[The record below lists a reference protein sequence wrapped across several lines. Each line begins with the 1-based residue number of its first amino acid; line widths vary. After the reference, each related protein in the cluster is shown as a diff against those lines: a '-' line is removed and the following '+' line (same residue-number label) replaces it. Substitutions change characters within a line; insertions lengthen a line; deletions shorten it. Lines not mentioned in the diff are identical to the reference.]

1 MKRNLN
7 KLILFAIILCTV
19 ISVLVACS
27 AVEFKLEFIVDGKVY
42 ATINTNGKEV
52 IEMPDDPTKEGYVFD
67 GWYYDEGIWEK
78 PFTANSLLDTP
89 LSESMKVYAKWNEEY
104 CTITYNLNGGQNNS
118 ENPSGYIPGNEI
130 ILQAPTKLGYT
141 FLGWYSDSNFNT
153 KVTQIASESTG
164 NIELWAKWEAIE
176 YTIIYNLGGGINNSN
191 NPSSYTIGNGEI
203 ILEDPSKRGYFFD
216 GWYNANGERVYFIN
230 PNDLKEIELFARWKL
245 EEYTITYELNGG
257 INSDLNIFK
266 YDILSNTIILHN
278 PTKTECTFEG
288 WYTTAEFLPESKVY
302 EIKSGS
308 VGDIVVYAKW
318 LEYRIESAPG
328 YEIDYSQ
335 STPKVSRVVANNVVN
350 IDLNSSINVSPNCTW
365 KLYADFIGNNEYK
378 LKAMTLE
385 VGNNIAYIIVY
396 HPDGEHFLRYEL
408 NLYRL
413 DIKEYTFLDDSNIFK
428 KGTIEETSAINSPSK
443 PRKTG
448 YDFVCWMVDG
458 IDVTFPYQVNKDTI
472 FVAKYMP
479 ITYKINYKLNGGTIE
494 NAITEYNIETDV
506 EFKEPSKKHYVFDG
520 WYLYEDFSGQRVGNT
535 GLGCYW
541 DINVYAKWIPYNYS
555 INYELNGG
563 YNNSFNPT
571 EYNIETPTF
580 DLGEP
585 LRRGYTFAGWYSDES
600 FVNEYNT
607 IILGTTGDKIV
618 YAKWE
623 ANENIL
629 HFNGNGSTSGEM
641 TDMVIKSDHT
651 DILSNNLFEREYYT
665 FIGWSTTP
673 TGEVEYENN
682 DEYLMGLDSE
692 YTLYA
697 VWEANENI
705 LHFNGNG
712 STSGEMTDMVIK
724 SDHTDILSNNLFERE
739 YYTFI
744 GWSTTP
750 TGEVEYENND
760 EYLMGLDSEYTL
772 YAVWQAIEYTIT
784 YDLNNGQNNISN
796 PTKFTVEDL
805 PVDLYNPTKE
815 NYVFNDWYISSQYSE
830 PIYQITECGNITLY
844 AEFIKYTKGL
854 EFTLSSDGTYY
865 NVSDYTGDSEK
876 VVFIEKYNN
885 KPIKGIDTS
894 AFEDC
899 TYITSITI
907 PDSVTS
913 IGEGAFS
920 GCSGLTDV
928 YYEGDIAGWCNISFE
943 SDSSNPMYYADNL
956 YINGEL
962 LQGELIL
969 PNSVTGIGDYAFY
982 NCTSLTS
989 IEIPSSVTSIGIS
1002 AFSGCSGLTDV
1013 YYEGDIAGWCNISFE
1028 SDSSNPMYYAD
1039 NLYINGEII
1048 SGEIVLG
1055 NNITII
1061 PSYTFKNSNITSITI
1076 PDSVTSIGEGA
1087 FTGCSSLES
1096 ITLPFIGA
1104 KAGVTLSDTNQ
1115 YPLGYIFGT
1124 TSYTGGVATEQSY
1137 CGSSTSS
1144 TTSTTYYI
1152 PATLKSVIVTGGNIL
1167 YGAFYNCSSLTSIEI
1182 PDSVTGIG
1190 DYAFYNCTSL
1200 TGIEIPSSVTSI
1212 GISAFD
1218 NCISLTSIT
1227 IPEGVTSI
1235 GEYTFYNC
1243 TSLTSIEIPS
1253 SVTSIGRSAFS
1264 GCSGLTSIEI
1274 PNSVTSIGSY
1284 AFSRCSSLTSITIP
1298 EGVTSIGE
1306 YAFYN
1311 CSSLTTITIG
1321 NGVTSIGDYA
1331 FDNCISLT
1339 SITIPEGVTRIG
1351 RRAFYDCSSLTT
1363 ITIGN
1368 GVTSIGGEAF
1378 YDCSSLTSIIIGNGV
1393 TSIGSYA
1400 FSVCSGLTDVYY
1412 EGDIAGWCN
1421 ISFEGYNSNPMRYAD
1436 NLYINGELLQGE
1448 LIIPNSVTGIGD
1460 YAFYNCTSLTSI
1472 EIPNSMTS
1480 IGSSAFSDCSSL
1492 TTITIGNG
1500 VTSIGGEAFYDCSSL
1515 TSIII
1520 GNGVTSIGSYA
1531 FSVCSGLTD
1540 VYYEGD
1546 IAGWCNISFEGYNS
1560 NPMRYADNLYING
1573 ELLQGELIIP
1583 NSVTGIGDYAF
1594 YNCSSL
1600 TSIEIPNSVTSI
1612 GDYAFY
1618 NCTSLTGIEIPS
1630 SVTSIGDYAFYNC
1643 TSLTSIKIP
1652 NSVASIGK
1660 YAFSRCKSLISVAFD
1675 NPNNWQVST
1684 NRDFLGY
1691 TSLSNSS
1698 LSNASTA
1705 TDYLKSTYS
1714 SYYWRR
1720 VA

>member
-52 IEMPDDPTKEGYVFD
+52 IEMPGDPTKEGYVFD

-164 NIELWAKWEAIE
+164 NIKLWAKWEAIE

-413 DIKEYTFLDDSNIFK
+413 DIKEYTFLNDSNIFK
-428 KGTIEETSAINSPSK
+428 KGTIEETSAINAPSTK

-585 LRRGYTFAGWYSDES
+585 SRRGYTFAGWYSDES

-629 HFNGNGSTSGEM
+629 HFKGNGSTSGEM

-651 DILSNNLFEREYYT
+651 DILSSNLFEKK
-665 FIGWSTTP
+665 G
-673 TGEVEYENN
+673 
-682 DEYLMGLDSE
+682 
-692 YTLYA
+692 
-697 VWEANENI
+697 
-705 LHFNGNG
+705 
-712 STSGEMTDMVIK
+712 
-724 SDHTDILSNNLFERE
+724 
-739 YYTFI
+739 YTFI

-784 YDLNNGQNNISN
+784 YNLNNGQNNISN

-844 AEFIKYTKGL
+844 AEFIQYTKGL

-885 KPIKGIDTS
+885 KPIKGIDAS

-913 IGEGAFS
+913 IGE
-920 GCSGLTDV
+920 
-928 YYEGDIAGWCNISFE
+928 
-943 SDSSNPMYYADNL
+943 
-956 YINGEL
+956 
-962 LQGELIL
+962 
-969 PNSVTGIGDYAFY
+969 YAFY
-982 NCTSLTS
+982 NCR
-989 IEIPSSVTSIGIS
+989 G
-1002 AFSGCSGLTDV
+1002 
-1013 YYEGDIAGWCNISFE
+1013 
-1028 SDSSNPMYYAD
+1028 
-1039 NLYINGEII
+1039 
-1048 SGEIVLG
+1048 
-1055 NNITII
+1055 
-1061 PSYTFKNSNITSITI
+1061 
-1076 PDSVTSIGEGA
+1076 
-1087 FTGCSSLES
+1087 
-1096 ITLPFIGA
+1096 
-1104 KAGVTLSDTNQ
+1104 
-1115 YPLGYIFGT
+1115 
-1124 TSYTGGVATEQSY
+1124 
-1137 CGSSTSS
+1137 
-1144 TTSTTYYI
+1144 
-1152 PATLKSVIVTGGNIL
+1152 
-1167 YGAFYNCSSLTSIEI
+1167 LTSIEI
-1182 PDSVTGIG
+1182 PDSVTR
-1190 DYAFYNCTSL
+1190 
-1200 TGIEIPSSVTSI
+1200 IEM
-1212 GISAFD
+1212 SAFD
-1218 NCISLTSIT
+1218 
-1227 IPEGVTSI
+1227 
-1235 GEYTFYNC
+1235 
-1243 TSLTSIEIPS
+1243 
-1253 SVTSIGRSAFS
+1253 
-1264 GCSGLTSIEI
+1264 GC
-1274 PNSVTSIGSY
+1274 V
-1284 AFSRCSSLTSITIP
+1284 
-1298 EGVTSIGE
+1298 
-1306 YAFYN
+1306 
-1311 CSSLTTITIG
+1311 
-1321 NGVTSIGDYA
+1321 
-1331 FDNCISLT
+1331 
-1339 SITIPEGVTRIG
+1339 
-1351 RRAFYDCSSLTT
+1351 
-1363 ITIGN
+1363 
-1368 GVTSIGGEAF
+1368 
-1378 YDCSSLTSIIIGNGV
+1378 
-1393 TSIGSYA
+1393 
-1400 FSVCSGLTDVYY
+1400 
-1412 EGDIAGWCN
+1412 
-1421 ISFEGYNSNPMRYAD
+1421 
-1436 NLYINGELLQGE
+1436 
-1448 LIIPNSVTGIGD
+1448 
-1460 YAFYNCTSLTSI
+1460 
-1472 EIPNSMTS
+1472 
-1480 IGSSAFSDCSSL
+1480 
-1492 TTITIGNG
+1492 
-1500 VTSIGGEAFYDCSSL
+1500 
-1515 TSIII
+1515 
-1520 GNGVTSIGSYA
+1520 
-1531 FSVCSGLTD
+1531 
-1540 VYYEGD
+1540 
-1546 IAGWCNISFEGYNS
+1546 
-1560 NPMRYADNLYING
+1560 
-1573 ELLQGELIIP
+1573 
-1583 NSVTGIGDYAF
+1583 
-1594 YNCSSL
+1594 SL

-1618 NCTSLTGIEIPS
+1618 DCSSLTSIIIPD

-1643 TSLTSIKIP
+1643 RDLTSIIIPEGVTSIGQYTFYNCSSLTSIIIP
-1652 NSVASIGK
+1652 DSVTSIGD
-1660 YAFSRCKSLISVAFD
+1660 YAFYDCSSLTSVTFD
-1675 NPNNWQVST
+1675 NPNNWQISKF
-1684 NRDFLGY
+1684 RDFLSY

-1705 TDYLKSTYS
+1705 TDYLKYNYV

>member
-52 IEMPDDPTKEGYVFD
+52 IEMPGDPTKEGYVFD

-176 YTIIYNLGGGINNSN
+176 YTIIYNLGGGINNLN

-413 DIKEYTFLDDSNIFK
+413 DIKEYTFLNDSNIFK
-428 KGTIEETSAINSPSK
+428 KGTIEETSAINAPSTK

-585 LRRGYTFAGWYSDES
+585 SRRGYTFAGWYSDES

-618 YAKWE
+618 YAK
-623 ANENIL
+623 
-629 HFNGNGSTSGEM
+629 
-641 TDMVIKSDHT
+641 
-651 DILSNNLFEREYYT
+651 
-665 FIGWSTTP
+665 
-673 TGEVEYENN
+673 
-682 DEYLMGLDSE
+682 
-692 YTLYA
+692 
-697 VWEANENI
+697 WEANENI

-844 AEFIKYTKGL
+844 AEFIQYTKGL

-885 KPIKGIDTS
+885 KPIKGIDAS

-913 IGEGAFS
+913 IGSYAFS

-943 SDSSNPMYYADNL
+943 SDNSNPMYYADNL

-969 PNSVTGIGDYAFY
+969 PNSITSIGDYAFY
-982 NCTSLTS
+982 NC
-989 IEIPSSVTSIGIS
+989 
-1002 AFSGCSGLTDV
+1002 
-1013 YYEGDIAGWCNISFE
+1013 
-1028 SDSSNPMYYAD
+1028 
-1039 NLYINGEII
+1039 
-1048 SGEIVLG
+1048 
-1055 NNITII
+1055 
-1061 PSYTFKNSNITSITI
+1061 
-1076 PDSVTSIGEGA
+1076 
-1087 FTGCSSLES
+1087 
-1096 ITLPFIGA
+1096 
-1104 KAGVTLSDTNQ
+1104 
-1115 YPLGYIFGT
+1115 
-1124 TSYTGGVATEQSY
+1124 
-1137 CGSSTSS
+1137 
-1144 TTSTTYYI
+1144 
-1152 PATLKSVIVTGGNIL
+1152 
-1167 YGAFYNCSSLTSIEI
+1167 
-1182 PDSVTGIG
+1182 
-1190 DYAFYNCTSL
+1190 
-1200 TGIEIPSSVTSI
+1200 
-1212 GISAFD
+1212 
-1218 NCISLTSIT
+1218 
-1227 IPEGVTSI
+1227 
-1235 GEYTFYNC
+1235 
-1243 TSLTSIEIPS
+1243 
-1253 SVTSIGRSAFS
+1253 R
-1264 GCSGLTSIEI
+1264 GLTSIEI
-1274 PNSVTSIGSY
+1274 PEGVASIG
-1284 AFSRCSSLTSITIP
+1284 
-1298 EGVTSIGE
+1298 IG
-1306 YAFYN
+1306 AFYN
-1311 CSSLTTITIG
+1311 
-1321 NGVTSIGDYA
+1321 
-1331 FDNCISLT
+1331 
-1339 SITIPEGVTRIG
+1339 
-1351 RRAFYDCSSLTT
+1351 
-1363 ITIGN
+1363 
-1368 GVTSIGGEAF
+1368 
-1378 YDCSSLTSIIIGNGV
+1378 CSSLTSIIIGNGV
-1393 TSIGSYA
+1393 TSIGS
-1400 FSVCSGLTDVYY
+1400 S
-1412 EGDIAGWCN
+1412 
-1421 ISFEGYNSNPMRYAD
+1421 
-1436 NLYINGELLQGE
+1436 
-1448 LIIPNSVTGIGD
+1448 
-1460 YAFYNCTSLTSI
+1460 
-1472 EIPNSMTS
+1472 
-1480 IGSSAFSDCSSL
+1480 
-1492 TTITIGNG
+1492 
-1500 VTSIGGEAFYDCSSL
+1500 
-1515 TSIII
+1515 
-1520 GNGVTSIGSYA
+1520 
-1531 FSVCSGLTD
+1531 
-1540 VYYEGD
+1540 
-1546 IAGWCNISFEGYNS
+1546 
-1560 NPMRYADNLYING
+1560 
-1573 ELLQGELIIP
+1573 
-1583 NSVTGIGDYAF
+1583 AF

-1600 TSIEIPNSVTSI
+1600 TSIEIPNSV
-1612 GDYAFY
+1612 
-1618 NCTSLTGIEIPS
+1618 
-1630 SVTSIGDYAFYNC
+1630 
-1643 TSLTSIKIP
+1643 
-1652 NSVASIGK
+1652 ASIGK
-1660 YAFSRCKSLISVAFD
+1660 YAFLGCISLISVAFD

-1705 TDYLKSTYS
+1705 TDYLKSTYV

>member
-153 KVTQIASESTG
+153 KVTQIASENTGNIELWAKWEAIEYTIIYNLGGGINNSNNPSGYISGNEIILQAPTKLGYTFLGWYSDSNFNTKVTQIASENTG

-413 DIKEYTFLDDSNIFK
+413 DIKEYTFLNDSNIFK
-428 KGTIEETSAINSPSK
+428 KGTIEETSAINAPSTK

-585 LRRGYTFAGWYSDES
+585 SRRGYTFAGWYSDES

-651 DILSNNLFEREYYT
+651 DILSSNLFEKKGYT

-724 SDHTDILSNNLFERE
+724 SDHTDILSSNLFEKKG
-739 YYTFI
+739 YTFI

-784 YDLNNGQNNISN
+784 YNLNNGQNNISN

-844 AEFIKYTKGL
+844 AEFIQYTKGL

-885 KPIKGIDTS
+885 KPIKGIDAS

-913 IGEGAFS
+913 IGE
-920 GCSGLTDV
+920 
-928 YYEGDIAGWCNISFE
+928 
-943 SDSSNPMYYADNL
+943 
-956 YINGEL
+956 
-962 LQGELIL
+962 
-969 PNSVTGIGDYAFY
+969 YAFY
-982 NCTSLTS
+982 NCR
-989 IEIPSSVTSIGIS
+989 G
-1002 AFSGCSGLTDV
+1002 
-1013 YYEGDIAGWCNISFE
+1013 
-1028 SDSSNPMYYAD
+1028 
-1039 NLYINGEII
+1039 
-1048 SGEIVLG
+1048 
-1055 NNITII
+1055 
-1061 PSYTFKNSNITSITI
+1061 
-1076 PDSVTSIGEGA
+1076 
-1087 FTGCSSLES
+1087 
-1096 ITLPFIGA
+1096 
-1104 KAGVTLSDTNQ
+1104 
-1115 YPLGYIFGT
+1115 
-1124 TSYTGGVATEQSY
+1124 
-1137 CGSSTSS
+1137 
-1144 TTSTTYYI
+1144 
-1152 PATLKSVIVTGGNIL
+1152 
-1167 YGAFYNCSSLTSIEI
+1167 LTSIEI
-1182 PDSVTGIG
+1182 PDSVTR
-1190 DYAFYNCTSL
+1190 
-1200 TGIEIPSSVTSI
+1200 IEM
-1212 GISAFD
+1212 SAFD
-1218 NCISLTSIT
+1218 
-1227 IPEGVTSI
+1227 
-1235 GEYTFYNC
+1235 
-1243 TSLTSIEIPS
+1243 
-1253 SVTSIGRSAFS
+1253 
-1264 GCSGLTSIEI
+1264 GC
-1274 PNSVTSIGSY
+1274 V
-1284 AFSRCSSLTSITIP
+1284 
-1298 EGVTSIGE
+1298 
-1306 YAFYN
+1306 
-1311 CSSLTTITIG
+1311 
-1321 NGVTSIGDYA
+1321 
-1331 FDNCISLT
+1331 
-1339 SITIPEGVTRIG
+1339 
-1351 RRAFYDCSSLTT
+1351 
-1363 ITIGN
+1363 
-1368 GVTSIGGEAF
+1368 
-1378 YDCSSLTSIIIGNGV
+1378 
-1393 TSIGSYA
+1393 
-1400 FSVCSGLTDVYY
+1400 
-1412 EGDIAGWCN
+1412 
-1421 ISFEGYNSNPMRYAD
+1421 
-1436 NLYINGELLQGE
+1436 
-1448 LIIPNSVTGIGD
+1448 
-1460 YAFYNCTSLTSI
+1460 
-1472 EIPNSMTS
+1472 
-1480 IGSSAFSDCSSL
+1480 
-1492 TTITIGNG
+1492 
-1500 VTSIGGEAFYDCSSL
+1500 
-1515 TSIII
+1515 
-1520 GNGVTSIGSYA
+1520 
-1531 FSVCSGLTD
+1531 
-1540 VYYEGD
+1540 
-1546 IAGWCNISFEGYNS
+1546 
-1560 NPMRYADNLYING
+1560 
-1573 ELLQGELIIP
+1573 
-1583 NSVTGIGDYAF
+1583 
-1594 YNCSSL
+1594 SL

-1618 NCTSLTGIEIPS
+1618 DCSSLTSIIIPD

-1643 TSLTSIKIP
+1643 SGLTSIIIPEGVTSIGQYTFYNCSSLTSIIIP
-1652 NSVASIGK
+1652 DSVTSIGD
-1660 YAFSRCKSLISVAFD
+1660 YAFYDCSSLTSVTFD
-1675 NPNNWQVST
+1675 NPNNWQISKF
-1684 NRDFLGY
+1684 RDFLSY

-1705 TDYLKSTYS
+1705 TDYLKYNYV